1 MNLWVV
7 NVCLLL
13 IDLEQISLIFGQ
25 SSWPREIC
33 WLKSNLEAND
43 FPHSQWCNHTRH
55 TIDFWTDVLLLF
67 NVHKYTLTNAGIV
80 HKAIEVIFSFG
91 RRQLH
96 SRVKDSSKICISVDN
111 NLLPKIPFRQ
121 ESVTFSAVDVD
132 RKCWPKPR
140 LFNLYGNTNHGIR
153 KRTSQSIN
161 LLNCNCG
168 DASISMAMLQH
179 AASVGSF
186 MLQLSGRICYQTRQ
200 KS

>member
-1 MNLWVV
+1 MPLY
-7 NVCLLL
+7 
-13 IDLEQISLIFGQ
+13 
-25 SSWPREIC
+25 
-33 WLKSNLEAND
+33 LEAND
-43 FPHSQWCNHTRH
+43 FPHSQWCNHTHH
-55 TIDFWTDVLLLF
+55 TIDFWADVFFFSGGVLWWGRVKILLF

-80 HKAIEVIFSFG
+80 HKAIEVFSFG

-96 SRVKDSSKICISVDN
+96 SRVKGSSKICISVDN

-140 LFNLYGNTNHGIR
+140 LNNLYGNINHGIR

-161 LLNCNCG
+161 MLNCNCG